1 MALNLALDAMGGD
14 SAPNIVVEGAS
25 LALKKGLD
33 CHFHMFGD
41 ASLINPL
48 LKTFPILQGR
58 VTVHHTDEKV
68 TNDIKP
74 SLAIRTLKRS
84 SMRLAIQSVAEGAC
98 EAVVSAG
105 NTGAYMAFS
114 KIILKT
120 LEGVDRPAIAAKI
133 PTKKGFCIVL
143 DLGANVECSSE
154 NLVQFAVMGEA
165 LAFRLL
171 GKSKPTVGLLNVGA
185 EEQKGNAIVQE
196 AAQLLRESEQLDFVG
211 FVEGDDITLG
221 KADVVVTDGF
231 TGNIALKTMEGVVRL
246 VTWNLKQSLSS
257 SLLGKLGYFVA
268 SSAFK
273 GFRKTMDPRFYNGA
287 AFLGLRGTSV
297 KSHGGADAV
306 AFYHAI
312 DVAAT
317 IARQLDSVGMGQEI
331 ENKLKQ
337 IYGANL

>member
-14 SAPNIVVEGAS
+14 SSPSIVVEGAS
-25 LALKKGLD
+25 LALQNGLD

-41 ASLINPL
+41 ASLIDPL
-48 LKTFPILQGR
+48 LTSFPLLNGK

-68 TNDIKP
+68 GNDIKP
-74 SLAIRTLKRS
+74 SIAIRTLKRS
-84 SMRLAIQSVAEGAC
+84 SMRLAIQSVADGVC

-105 NTGAYMAFS
+105 NTGAYMALS
-114 KIILKT
+114 KILLKT
-120 LEGVDRPAIAAKI
+120 LEGVDRPAIAAKL
-133 PTKKGFCIVL
+133 PTTKGFCIAL
-143 DLGANVECSSE
+143 DLGANVECSPE

-171 GKSKPTVGLLNVGA
+171 GKEKPTVGLLNVGA
-185 EEQKGNAIVQE
+185 EEQKGNSVVQE
-196 AAQLLRESEQLDFVG
+196 AAHLLRESDLLDFVG
-211 FVEGDDITLG
+211 FIEGDDITLG

-246 VTWNLKQSLSS
+246 VMGNVKQSLSS
-257 SLLGKLGYFVA
+257 SFLGKLGCFIA

-273 GFRKTMDPRFYNGA
+273 GLRQRMDPRFYNGA
-287 AFLGLRGTSV
+287 TFLGLKGISV

-312 DVAAT
+312 DVAAN
-317 IARQLDSVGMGQEI
+317 IARQLDSDGMGQEI

-337 IYGANL
+337 IYGASL